1 MAHINVQNLSKEF
14 VYLVPHL
21 RIRPFVSRS
30 AGRFTIVSYEGISES
45 EQKLIQWKTSLK
57 TGRFNLGQLI
67 ARSNEEGVW
76 AFRLNLY
83 GVREVH
89 LPKDK
94 NKLVADFLA
103 DVESKVKQALTVISP
118 AANTVQYFHME
129 YEFSL
134 VTEEAKYLPSLNSP
148 TASA

>member
-1 MAHINVQNLSKEF
+1 MAHINVHNLPKEF

-45 EQKLIQWKTSLK
+45 EQKLIQWKTNLK
-57 TGRFNLGQLI
+57 TGRFHLGQLI
-67 ARSNEEGVW
+67 ARSNEEGAW

-94 NKLVADFLA
+94 TKLIAEFLA
-103 DVESKVKQALTVISP
+103 DVESKVKAALAVTSP
-118 AANTVQYFHME
+118 APNTVQYFHME

-134 VTEEAKYLPSLNSP
+134 VTEEANYLPAANS
-148 TASA
+148 TAISA